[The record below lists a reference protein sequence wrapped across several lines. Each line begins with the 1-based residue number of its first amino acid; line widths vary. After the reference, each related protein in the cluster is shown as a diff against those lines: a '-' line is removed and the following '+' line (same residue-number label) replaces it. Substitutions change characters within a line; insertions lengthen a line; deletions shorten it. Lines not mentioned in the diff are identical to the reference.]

1 MSDSLHFYNKSGDV
15 VAVSLP
21 NQTGSVIDQWSELRS
36 AMTQTVP
43 DSFTRDEWAYLMS
56 FLDTT
61 HLNQPFNEC
70 FGETVPAGAG
80 PVVRLFRPRGRIALW
95 LPNNVSL
102 LGPLTLILV
111 SLTGQP
117 LRIKAG
123 SQSNNL
129 TNDFLDFASRRLSDC
144 ALKRYLADSVICETF
159 DRHHIGNAEMAE
171 EAQVRIVFGSNEA
184 AREIH
189 SLPHPL
195 ESVGFSFVDRRSDVW
210 LEEES
215 LSDELFTTLLKIFAI
230 YGQAGCTSPRRVVLL
245 GGDTSNALALRDR
258 LVELWPTVLP
268 GLPAMNVA
276 SENTMAKQWAVALGW
291 DARIAGSNA
300 GVIAVGEPDLLVIDS
315 GMFLG
320 VSSATPE
327 QAERTL
333 PDNIQTLGYASQE
346 PNHIRWL
353 ELVARNRIKRLVGLD
368 EMHHF
373 GPLWDGSEFWRQLF
387 EAVEI
392 SS

>member
-1 MSDSLHFYNKSGDV
+1 
-15 VAVSLP
+15 
-21 NQTGSVIDQWSELRS
+21 
-36 AMTQTVP
+36 
-43 DSFTRDEWAYLMS
+43 MS

-61 HLNQPFNEC
+61 HLNQPFKEC

-129 TNDFLDFASRRLSDC
+129 TKDFLDFASFRLSDC

-195 ESVGFSFVDRRSDVW
+195 ESVGFSFVDRRSEVW

-268 GLPAMNVA
+268 GLPAMNVG
-276 SENTMAKQWAVALGW
+276 SENTMARQWAVALGW

>member
-1 MSDSLHFYNKSGDV
+1 MSDSLHFYGKSSDV

-36 AMTQTVP
+36 AMTQAVP

-61 HLNQPFNEC
+61 HLNQPFREC
-70 FGETVPAGAG
+70 FGETIPAGAG

-123 SQSNNL
+123 SRSNNL
-129 TNDFLDFASRRLSDC
+129 TKDFLEFALFRLPDC
-144 ALKRYLADSVICETF
+144 ALKRYLGDSVICETF

-171 EAQVRIVFGSNEA
+171 KAHVRIVFGSNEA

-195 ESVGFSFVDRRSDVW
+195 ESVGFSFVDRRSEVW
-210 LEEES
+210 IEEEC
-215 LSDELFTTLLKIFAI
+215 LSDQFCTTLLKIFAI

-268 GLPAMNVA
+268 GLPAMNVS
-276 SENTMAKQWAVALGW
+276 SENTMARQWAAALGW
-291 DARIAGSNA
+291 DSRIAGSNA

-320 VSSATPE
+320 ISPATPE

-346 PNHIRWL
+346 PDHIRWL
-353 ELVARNRIKRLVGLD
+353 ELVARTGIKRLVGLD